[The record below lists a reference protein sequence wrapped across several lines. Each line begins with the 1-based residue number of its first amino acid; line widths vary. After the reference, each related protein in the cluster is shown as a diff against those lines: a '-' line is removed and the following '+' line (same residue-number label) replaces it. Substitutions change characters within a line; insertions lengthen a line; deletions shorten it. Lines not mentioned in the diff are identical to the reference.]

1 MDLGAWASRANLRW
15 VQVFSRCEL
24 QNRGCSGRIWRR
36 IRGRR
41 GGTWLHAAW
50 YCTPQCLETALGQ
63 RLAQALSS
71 PLAARPV
78 PHRIPLGLLMLS
90 RGQLSN
96 PQLRE
101 ALAAQ
106 RKNGCGQ
113 LGYWLGQL
121 GFAAESQITAA
132 LGLQWAC
139 PVLPAFAPRDSFCAT
154 LLPFRLLEE
163 FRMLPVQFVP
173 STRALYVAFSQG
185 VDYPALHAVEGI
197 LDCRTE
203 ACLLNQ
209 SAMDQALQR
218 IGDEGHADE
227 RVFESSRDASEMAR
241 IACGYVLKLNARAV
255 RTAACGNYIWVR
267 LESGQGLTHLLF
279 RRPSPAPE
287 NSVPALANSSRPR
300 VPFSDQASAPQS
312 ESSAIVR

>member
-1 MDLGAWASRANLRW
+1 
-15 VQVFSRCEL
+15 
-24 QNRGCSGRIWRR
+24 
-36 IRGRR
+36 
-41 GGTWLHAAW
+41 
-50 YCTPQCLETALGQ
+50 
-63 RLAQALSS
+63 
-71 PLAARPV
+71 
-78 PHRIPLGLLMLS
+78 MLS

-255 RTAACGNYIWVR
+255 RTTACGNYIWVR